1 MTQTQQQTLKLKSQ
15 CRKLW
20 SKNKGLKWK
29 YSFYSALV
37 FFVIS
42 SPQAYVLSQKL
53 FGNLLVLSG
62 DGCPT
67 STGLFIH
74 TILFMICLY
83 GIMNLPKD

>member
-1 MTQTQQQTLKLKSQ
+1 MTQSTLEIHELKLQ

-20 SKNKGLKWK
+20 AKNKGLKWK
-29 YSFYSALV
+29 YSFYSALI

-53 FGNLLVLSG
+53 VGNLFALSG

-67 STGLFIH
+67 SLGLFIH
-74 TILFMICLY
+74 TIVFMIVLY

>member
-1 MTQTQQQTLKLKSQ
+1 MDDQEINQLKLQ

-20 SKNKGLKWK
+20 AQNKGLKWK
-29 YSFYSALV
+29 YSFYSALI

-53 FGNLLVLSG
+53 VGNLFTLSG

-67 STGLFIH
+67 SFGLFIH
-74 TILFMICLY
+74 TIIFMIALY

>member
-1 MTQTQQQTLKLKSQ
+1 MTQSTQQINELKLQ

-20 SKNKGLKWK
+20 AKNKGLKWK
-29 YSFYSALV
+29 YSFYSALI

-53 FGNLLVLSG
+53 VGNLFALSG

-67 STGLFIH
+67 SLGLFIH
-74 TILFMICLY
+74 TLVFMVALY

>member
-1 MTQTQQQTLKLKSQ
+1 MTQPTQEINQLKLQ

-20 SKNKGLKWK
+20 AKNKGLKWK
-29 YSFYSALV
+29 YSFYSALI

-53 FGNLLVLSG
+53 VGNLFALSG

-67 STGLFIH
+67 SLGLFIH
-74 TILFMICLY
+74 TIVFMISLY